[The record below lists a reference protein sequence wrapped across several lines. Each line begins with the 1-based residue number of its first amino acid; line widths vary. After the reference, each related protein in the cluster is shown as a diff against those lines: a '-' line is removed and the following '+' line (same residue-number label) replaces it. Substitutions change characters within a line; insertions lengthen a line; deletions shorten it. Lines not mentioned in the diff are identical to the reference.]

1 MSVISLDEWRSKAA
15 FLSEQK
21 SPSPQSINWEEI
33 GLQRTDLDESIQT
46 AIGMF
51 ITLDRAWRQPFKVGS
66 RFAREGSM
74 LISIAASESFITT
87 NLGGDEWG
95 GEWLITEAGMEMK
108 GELDYVL
115 REIFDAETD
124 TTD

>member
-1 MSVISLDEWRSKAA
+1 
-15 FLSEQK
+15 
-21 SPSPQSINWEEI
+21 
-33 GLQRTDLDESIQT
+33 
-46 AIGMF
+46 MF

-74 LISIAASESFITT
+74 LIALAASEGFITT

-124 TTD
+124 LTD

>member
-1 MSVISLDEWRSKAA
+1 MSVVSLDEWRRKAA
-15 FLSEQK
+15 FLLEQK
-21 SPSPQSINWEEI
+21 SPSPQNINWEEI

-74 LISIAASESFITT
+74 LIALAASEGFITT

-124 TTD
+124 LTD